1 MSKSGPAGGMA
12 KLHIDLFG
20 GCSAR
25 QDGDGPC
32 FLPTRKSQALLAYLA
47 VPAGRFHA
55 REKLTAM
62 FWGET
67 PEAQARQ
74 SFRQAL
80 LSIRRAVGS
89 GPHPILLARNGAV
102 AIDAEAVTV
111 DVALLEAALANGTKE
126 GLEQAA
132 ALYKGE
138 FLAGFNLNE
147 QAFEEWRIFERE
159 RLNLLAVEALT
170 RTDASGVDETAAA
183 PGATSGGAE
192 TVSAMCRL
200 VRAGTGRRAR
210 GKDATTIP
218 RYPA

>member
-1 MSKSGPAGGMA
+1 MTRHSPIVQGSKPEPLCAAINEGWLRPKSRLGSAFWPERSSNVQIRAGGMA
-12 KLHIDLFG
+12 KLHIDLLG
-20 GCSAR
+20 GCSAGL
-25 QDGDGPC
+25 DGDGPC

-62 FWGET
+62 FWGDT

-102 AIDAEAVTV
+102 ALDAEAVTV
-111 DVALLEAALANGTKE
+111 DVALLEAALADGTTE

-138 FLAGFNLNE
+138 FLAGLNLNE
-147 QAFEEWRIFERE
+147 QAFEEWRSLRA
-159 RLNLLAVEALT
+159 R
-170 RTDASGVDETAAA
+170 AAQCA
-183 PGATSGGAE
+183 
-192 TVSAMCRL
+192 CRRGL
-200 VRAGTGRRAR
+200 DQFGRSAGTR
-210 GKDATTIP
+210 DA
-218 RYPA
+218 